1 MTYPLLNSKLW
12 RPTLRTNWEKLH
24 HWLVLNQPFLLL
36 LAAFVILRSLA
47 ILLLRPGGFIVD
59 QGPDM
64 TYYFEV
70 ARLTGSGERPFFDFW
85 MEYPP
90 LMPWLLTWAY
100 HLSLHFPVWDT
111 PIFWFNTIFRLLLLP
126 FDAACLILV
135 YASLRQLTKREQAL
149 LGAALWAL
157 LFTPL
162 FTLLSWFDPLTLSFL
177 LLGLYGFLRR
187 WPVVAGAAMG
197 LGFMAKVL
205 PVAIAP
211 AGLFVFRRLRANT
224 VYVGSAAV
232 AVLLILLLP
241 LLQAPE
247 YVLAWVR
254 ALLNVSAWETVW
266 ALLEGYDGYG
276 LVAPLSSRHNPAA
289 ASFAANEPSLPWLP
303 ITLIFIGV
311 YLAAISQRIDWD
323 KKQRVA
329 QFSLFSLVWFV
340 LYSKGYSPQWATYV
354 STLALI
360 ALPLG
365 RGLGYG
371 LILSL
376 LLAAEWPF
384 AFIVL
389 PQVGWFLSTII
400 IWRTAV
406 ILLIGLEALARALLE
421 NRVWRTVQRW
431 AFPVGLGISLLL
443 TVVLAQPT
451 FQAYKAVRLETEPL
465 APFITAQQQ
474 TSRESTLIA
483 LAQPAL
489 LERLQPYLPA
499 QAIALMPFAWPETD
513 AAGWLA
519 TQANR
524 HDNVWLLFDNG
535 QETGRHLADNGR
547 SWLQS
552 NTCPALETWYG
563 DVWVGNYITTPPG
576 DLETAVHPFTDNI
589 TLLAYTKPPAT
600 ANPGDAFCIQLHW
613 AAQSPRETNPKIFIH
628 VLDEN
633 GQVVAQNDLSPDPS
647 MVDWAVGEE
656 ITTRHG
662 LLLPLLPSGV
672 YEIRAGL
679 YDPVSGLRLPLQSGA
694 DSVFLGN
701 TVSSS
706 SD

>member
-1 MTYPLLNSKLW
+1 MTTSQLAFSWN
-12 RPTLRTNWEKLH
+12 RFRR
-24 HWLVLNQPFLLL
+24 WLTMNQSFLLL
-36 LAAFVILRSLA
+36 LAAFIFLRLLA
-47 ILLLRPGGFIVD
+47 VLLLRPGGFVVN

-64 TYYFEV
+64 NYYFEV

-100 HLSLHFPVWDT
+100 RLSLHFPVWDI

-126 FDAACLILV
+126 FDTACLILV
-135 YASLRQLTKREQAL
+135 YANLRQLTDKEQAL

-211 AGLFVFRRLRANT
+211 VGLFVFRRLRVNA

-232 AVLLILLLP
+232 TVLLVLLLP

-266 ALLEGYDGYG
+266 ALWEGYDGYG
-276 LVAPLSSRHNPAA
+276 LVAPLSARHNPAA

-303 ITLIFIGV
+303 ITLVFAGV
-311 YLAAISQRIDWD
+311 YLLAVTRRIDWEN
-323 KKQRVA
+323 KRRAA

-340 LYSKGYSPQWATYV
+340 LYSKGYSPQWATYL

-371 LILSL
+371 LILSV
-376 LLAAEWPF
+376 LLAAEWPI

-389 PQVGWFLSTII
+389 PQADWFLRAIV

-406 ILLIGLEALARALLE
+406 ILLIGLEALARALPE
-421 NRVWRTVQRW
+421 NRVWQTVQRW
-431 AFPVGLGISLLL
+431 AFPVGLSMSLLL
-443 TVVLAQPT
+443 TVALTRPT
-451 FQAYKAVRLETEPL
+451 FQAYRTVRLEKEPL
-465 APFITAQQQ
+465 APFITVQQQ
-474 TSRESTLIA
+474 TTSEEALIV
-483 LAQPAL
+483 LAQPTL
-489 LERLQPYLPA
+489 LEQLQPYLPD
-499 QAIALMPFAWPETD
+499 QSISLMPYAWPETD
-513 AAGWLA
+513 AADWLA
-519 TQANR
+519 T
-524 HDNVWLLFDNG
+524 HTKGSD
-535 QETGRHLADNGR
+535 TGGSR
-547 SWLQS
+547 SGPR
-552 NTCPALETWYG
+552 CRRRRRRRRRR
-563 DVWVGNYITTPPG
+563 
-576 DLETAVHPFTDNI
+576 TASH
-589 TLLAYTKPPAT
+589 
-600 ANPGDAFCIQLHW
+600 
-613 AAQSPRETNPKIFIH
+613 S
-628 VLDEN
+628 
-633 GQVVAQNDLSPDPS
+633 
-647 MVDWAVGEE
+647 
-656 ITTRHG
+656 
-662 LLLPLLPSGV
+662 PSG
-672 YEIRAGL
+672 RRTACTPG
-679 YDPVSGLRLPLQSGA
+679 
-694 DSVFLGN
+694 
-701 TVSSS
+701 T
-706 SD
+706 